1 MKNIIDICNVNI
13 PNSLHSLYE
22 ASILADVEDTLNDKT
37 IFKKANDQIDWI
49 YDMLN
54 GWSTDNWETNN
65 SRNQIDRSWATTKF
79 GERSYAARKW
89 KGLKELC
96 KATTGENY
104 LWMDI
109 TIRRRIN
116 KRTLNIEAYDIKIS
130 WYNDSKDAERYIS
143 IMSIPESKFKSWDDL
158 AQNYVVPIF
167 KSIDSMI
174 DHFEKYKPEI
184 QEY

>member
-22 ASILADVEDTLNDKT
+22 ASILADAEDTLNDKT
-37 IFKKANDQIDWI
+37 IFKTANDQIVWI
-49 YDMLN
+49 YYMLN
-54 GWSTDNWETNN
+54 DWSTDNWETNN

-109 TIRRRIN
+109 TISRRLN
-116 KRTLNIEAYDIKIS
+116 KRTFNVEAYDIKIS
-130 WYNDSKDAERYIS
+130 WYNDRRDEERYIS

>member
-1 MKNIIDICNVNI
+1 MKDLKTLLEG
-13 PNSLHSLYE
+13 SL
-22 ASILADVEDTLNDKT
+22 LADVEYTLNDKT
-37 IFKKANDQIDWI
+37 IFKTAEDQCEWI
-49 YDMLN
+49 YDTIYK
-54 GWSTDNWETNN
+54 WSTDNWETNDHLKPEN
-65 SRNQIDRSWATTKF
+65 RVYATTKF
-79 GERSYAARKW
+79 GERSYGARKW

-96 KATTGENY
+96 QATTGENY

-109 TIRRRIN
+109 TISRRLN
-116 KRTLNIEAYDIKIS
+116 KRTFNVEAYDIKIS
-130 WYNDSKDAERYIS
+130 WYNDRRDTERYIS

-158 AQNYVVPIF
+158 AQDYVVPIF

>member
-1 MKNIIDICNVNI
+1 MKNITDI
-13 PNSLHSLYE
+13 YE

-37 IFKKANDQIDWI
+37 IFKKAEDQCDWI
-49 YDMLN
+49 YDTIYK
-54 GWSTDNWETNN
+54 WSTDNWETNDHLKPEF
-65 SRNQIDRSWATTKF
+65 RVYATTKF

-96 KATTGENY
+96 KTTTGENY

-109 TIRRRIN
+109 TISRRIN
-116 KRTLNIEAYDIKIS
+116 KRTFTVEAYDIKIS
-130 WYNDSKDAERYIS
+130 WYNDSRDVERYIS

-158 AQNYVVPIF
+158 AQDYVVPIF
-167 KSIDSMI
+167 KSINSMI
-174 DHFEKYKPEI
+174 DHFEKYKPEL

>member
-1 MKNIIDICNVNI
+1 MKNIIDI
-13 PNSLHSLYE
+13 YE

-37 IFKKANDQIDWI
+37 IFKRAEDQCDWI
-49 YDMLN
+49 YDTIYK
-54 GWSTDNWETNN
+54 WSTDNWETNDHLKPEF
-65 SRNQIDRSWATTKF
+65 RVYATTKF

-109 TIRRRIN
+109 TISRRIN
-116 KRTLNIEAYDIKIS
+116 KRTFTVEAYDIKIS
-130 WYNDSKDAERYIS
+130 WYNDSRDVERYIS